1 MLGQPGNEGGT
12 SGGGGNSFKSAIQ
25 NPILW
30 VVVMATIIA
39 IAYAK
44 FH

>member
-12 SGGGGNSFKSAIQ
+12 SGGGGNSFISAIK

-30 VVVMATIIA
+30 VVVFITIIA

-44 FH
+44 LH